1 LHAFSEDHQLAGNPT
16 WHAPRGDREML
27 EAVWLA
33 YGVYGGS
40 GGMRYSDADY
50 VIDPA
55 GRDRVFTRADFDP
68 EALVHNLRAVLA

>member
-1 LHAFSEDHQLAGNPT
+1 
-16 WHAPRGDREML
+16 ML

-40 GGMRYSDADY
+40 GGMRYTDADY